1 MVFLNALFNTV
12 VQFLLMIGVVV
23 AAIALGVTLRKKK
36 DASSKE
42 E

>member
-1 MVFLNALFNTV
+1 MVFLNELFNTV
-12 VQFLLMIGVVV
+12 VQFVLMIGVVL

-36 DASSKE
+36 DASKTE